1 MIAGLSVSTF
11 TALHVALSL
20 IAIASGVLA
29 LLGTLRAGKAAG
41 LTAVFLL
48 TTTAAS
54 VTGFFFP
61 SPRVGMGHVIGV
73 VSLIVLVPTVL
84 ALYRHRLA
92 GRWRSIY
99 LAGATT
105 VLYLNAFIGVW
116 QAFGKIA
123 VLHLLAPTPS
133 APPFLVAH
141 LVVLAICIALGVLA
155 MKRFHPV
162 MAVSLGRSNDGRWPA
177 VRCHHVSSESSGMS
191 A

>member
-1 MIAGLSVSTF
+1 VIAGLSVSTF

-29 LLGTLRAGKAAG
+29 LLGTLRAGKASG

-48 TTTAAS
+48 TTAAAS

-61 SPRVGMGHVIGV
+61 SARVGMGHVIGV

-92 GRWRSIY
+92 GRWRWVY

-105 VLYLNAFIGVW
+105 VLYLNAFIAVW
-116 QAFGKIA
+116 QAFGKIT

-133 APPFLVAH
+133 APSFLVAH

-155 MKRFHPV
+155 MKRFHPAL
-162 MAVSLGRSNDGRWPA
+162 AVSRGRSNDGRWPA
-177 VRCHHVSSESSGMS
+177 VSRHHVSSESSGMS

>member
-20 IAIASGVLA
+20 IAIASGVLV
-29 LLGTLRAGKAAG
+29 LLGTIRARKAD

-48 TTTAAS
+48 TTAAAS

-61 SPRVGMGHVIGV
+61 SARVGMGHVIGV
-73 VSLIVLVPTVL
+73 GSLIILAPTVL
-84 ALYRHRLA
+84 ALYRYRLA
-92 GRWRSIY
+92 GRWRWVY

-116 QAFGKIA
+116 QAFAKIA